1 MKLPPVILA
10 SSSPRRTKLL
20 KKLIAEFTVIP
31 SDAEELHNEELTA
44 VELSQINAYRKARAV
59 AKRFPDAL
67 VIGADTLVSLG
78 SALFGKPANHED
90 AHRMLKQ
97 LRGRTHQVVTGV
109 CLLQL
114 RGHRQKMFAERT
126 QVKFRP
132 LSAKAIREYLKLIN
146 PLDKAG
152 AYAIQDYGDKI
163 VENISGSLTNVIGL
177 PTERLRRELKLWSEG
192 G

>member
-1 MKLPPVILA
+1 M
-10 SSSPRRTKLL
+10 L

-97 LRGRTHQVVTGV
+97 LRRRTHQVVTGV

-132 LSAKAIREYLKLIN
+132 LSARAIRDYLKLIN

-152 AYAIQDYGDKI
+152 AYAIQEHGDKI